1 MTPDE
6 EADRLVQLVAAVEE
20 AIPRGLRR
28 EWDARLARQPV
39 LVARQGVFAAHGGI
53 FAYQLSARSPELKT
67 ERAAGWSTHQ
77 HERATAHVLGA
88 TFGRA
93 DLEHVAHGRLLFVR
107 CPRAYVV
114 GELAV
119 PARPDRLVVELPDG
133 LHVDRAV
140 VEGLRRLRSNGF
152 RIALPGFVDR
162 VEQRRLLPY
171 VDFVK
176 LDVRDLDL
184 EGAPL
189 VEVAASY
196 GALLIAEFVESAD
209 QLAHARELGIT
220 LFQGNLLERV
230 GVLDRAGARPV
241 SM

>member
-6 EADRLVQLVAAVEE
+6 EADRLVELAVAVDE

-28 EWDARLARQPV
+28 EWDARLSRQPV
-39 LVARQGVFAAHGGI
+39 LVARQGIFAGHGGI
-53 FAYQLSARSPELKT
+53 FAYQLSARSPELET
-67 ERAAGWSTHQ
+67 ERASAWNAHQ
-77 HERATAHVLGA
+77 HERATAHVLSA

-93 DLEHVAHGRLLFVR
+93 DLEHVAHGRPLFVR

-114 GELAV
+114 GELLV
-119 PARPDRLVVELPDG
+119 PQRPDRLVVEVP
-133 LHVDRAV
+133 A
-140 VEGLRRLRSNGF
+140 
-152 RIALPGFVDR
+152 FVDR
-162 VEQRRLLPY
+162 PEQRRLLPY

-176 LDVRDLDL
+176 LDVRDLDV

-189 VEVAASY
+189 VEVATSF
-196 GALLIAEFVESAD
+196 GALLIAEFVESAE

-220 LFQGNLLERV
+220 LFQGNLLERA
-230 GVLDRAGARPV
+230 GVLDRTRARPV